1 MSSAFKSL
9 RPSLTVCGTRQKLRL
24 SKQARFLPTTAHTAL
39 ALDSATGSGQ
49 VRVRC
54 HSLRQST
61 SHNVTFSASGKFHL
75 CLGFSSPRKAGFA
88 GTPSSPPPAALPL
101 FPGFSPSVRFRFH
114 LHTKKQIPQKGYL
127 FFGAGNRNR
136 TGTDF
141 TPRDFLTTIAFATR
155 LVCGLDHAFTCS
167 RWSVSGLYTFQGASL
182 AWLGVA
188 TIKGF
193 TEFTDI
199 QNSHP
204 WLSALFFDR

>member
-1 MSSAFKSL
+1 MVPLSC
-9 RPSLTVCGTRQKLRL
+9 CGTRHIPCRRCGCVICRPRPLVRL
-24 SKQARFLPTTAHTAL
+24 PP
-39 ALDSATGSGQ
+39 SATGSG
-49 VRVRC
+49 RLTPRNLTC
-54 HSLRQST
+54 GSIP
-61 SHNVTFSASGKFHL
+61 
-75 CLGFSSPRKAGFA
+75 FSS
-88 GTPSSPPPAALPL
+88 TY
-101 FPGFSPSVRFRFH
+101 
-114 LHTKKQIPQKGYL
+114 KKQIPQKGYL
-127 FFGAGNRNR
+127 LFGAGNRNR